1 MLLLQCSLSTEQ
13 PGWSQR
19 VHQTRLP
26 LCNVPELLP
35 LTPELIQIPHPLISD
50 LGRRS
55 LLNTISCHIS
65 SDARLWTFWGVCSP
79 DIHLCSHLRTSALL
93 TVLFGQN
100 PLFSILASLPFS
112 CSFSLIL
119 SVPSW
124 VRPSPATL
132 VHYLYH
138 IFIMAFFIIFVVL
151 YTHTHKH
158 IFIMAFFIIFVVL
171 YTHTHIYMYIYCSFY
186 LIKI

>member
-19 VHQTRLP
+19 VHQTWLP

-119 SVPSW
+119 NVPSW

-151 YTHTHKH
+151 YTHTHTYFH
-158 IFIMAFFIIFVVL
+158 HGFLHYFVVL
-171 YTHTHIYMYIYCSFY
+171 YTHTHIYMYIYCSVY